1 MPGARSVLVLPENIP
16 GPDTRI
22 AAVIGDPVSHSLS
35 PRLHNAAFAA
45 LELDWMY
52 VACHV
57 PKGQGADAVE
67 DMRTLGFKGLSVT
80 MPHKAAVASAVDGLS
95 ATAAKLG
102 VVNCVRVE
110 DEQLIGENTDGIGLL
125 NSIRAQMAIE
135 VEDLRVVIVGAGGA
149 ARSVALTMVENGSTV
164 GIYNRTNSSAVQVVE
179 IVGGTSSVVQQNAI
193 RDAELIINATPLG
206 MAANDPM
213 PFDVD
218 LLRDGQSVV
227 DLIYKPAKTTLLKE
241 AEARGLQTLN
251 GLGMLLYQAGEQFR
265 LWTGQ
270 QPPIR
275 AMAESVGMSV

>member
-1 MPGARSVLVLPENIP
+1 MSGARSVLVLPENMP

-57 PKGQGADAVE
+57 PEGHGADAVE

-125 NSIRAQMAIE
+125 NSIRAQMAID

-227 DLIYKPAKTTLLKE
+227 DLIYKPTKTTLLKE

-270 QPPIR
+270 QPPIN